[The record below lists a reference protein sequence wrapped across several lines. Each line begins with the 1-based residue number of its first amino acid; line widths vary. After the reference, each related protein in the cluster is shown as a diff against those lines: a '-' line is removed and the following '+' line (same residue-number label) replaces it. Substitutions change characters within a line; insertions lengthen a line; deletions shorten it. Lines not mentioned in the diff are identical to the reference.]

1 MAAPTTI
8 SNVQSSLLPTEVT
21 QAIFDK
27 VLETSAITQLARR
40 VQLPLVGNTSIPVSM
55 DVPTAGWVAE
65 GAAKPVGA
73 GSVGLKQM
81 TAKKVALLVPVSEE
95 LARANPG
102 GLFDQLQQDLPV
114 AISRAFD
121 HACIHGKDLRSGGA
135 GPFTDYLKMTSQ
147 SVELGTASQG
157 TGGKYTDLV
166 NVEKAVVNAG
176 FDFTGWACDPML
188 KPELKLA
195 TDTTGRP
202 LWVDGVEGPSL
213 IGYSAGYNRGV
224 SGKYRRHG
232 NNVQVITIT
241 GSPTGGT
248 FTLANTFG
256 QTYAAAY
263 NVATAT
269 LQAAIRAWGGIF
281 ATVAVTGTAGSTYT
295 LTFGTTGAPITVSAS
310 ALTGGTSPAVVLGQA
325 ATVDTKLRA
334 VGGDWGQCAFGIGQD
349 ISVKI
354 STEAS
359 YVDEASVTHSA
370 FQDNLVLLLV
380 EAYFGFVV
388 GNVNAFAVLTD
399 AS

>member
-121 HACIHGKDLRSGGA
+121 HACIHGKDLRSGGT

-147 SVELGTASQG
+147 SVELGTAAQG
-157 TGGKYTDLV
+157 IGGKYADLV

-176 FDFTGWACDPML
+176 FDFTGWASDPML
-188 KPELKLA
+188 KPELKLS

-213 IGYSAGYNRGV
+213 IGYPVGYNRGV

-248 FTLANTFG
+248 FTLANSFG
-256 QTYAAAY
+256 QTYVAAY

-269 LQAAIRAWGGIF
+269 LQTAIRAWGGIF
-281 ATVAVTGTAGSTYT
+281 ATVAVTGTAGATYT
-295 LTFGTTGAPITVSAS
+295 LTFGTTGAPISVSAS

-334 VGGDWGQCAFGIGQD
+334 VGGDWGQCAFGIGSD

-388 GNVNAFAVLTD
+388 GNVNAFAVLAD